1 MENWIKDCRYIIM
14 PTRQAPKGLESEY
27 QAAYMTWRKAWGK
40 YREEQNINSPLHS
53 DGFLIPD
60 EMGVLFY
67 QSQCVGFC
75 SFTFG
80 DLNNGP
86 LSDSGWFEPWDDLS
100 FKRLQ
105 NISTKAIICTQ
116 FTVDPAFA
124 GKGQI
129 VRWKEIISLFAYL
142 RFYYSDKEVMAGCL
156 NLVRGMQNSSGE
168 DIGAIILNPLHHFV
182 YGGKDLPAQLVA
194 YTKEGFEKFIAK
206 KELEPLCRELWKQH
220 IHCSELPLNTQE
232 IKKAA

>member
-14 PTRQAPKGLESEY
+14 PNRQAPEGLEAEY
-27 QAAYMTWRKAWGK
+27 QAAYMSWKKAWLK
-40 YREEQNINSPLHS
+40 YREEQNITSPLHS

-80 DLNNGP
+80 DLTHGP
-86 LSDSGWFEPWDDLS
+86 LSDVSWFSAWDDLS
-100 FKRLQ
+100 MRKLK
-105 NISTKAIICTQ
+105 NISSRAIICSQ

-124 GKGQI
+124 GKNQV

-142 RFYYSDKEVMAGCL
+142 RFYYSDHDVMAGCL
-156 NLVRGMQNSSGE
+156 NLTRGMQNSSGK
-168 DIGAIILNPLHHFV
+168 DIGAIMINPSHHFT
-182 YGGKDLPAQLVA
+182 YGGQEIPAQLVA
-194 YTKEGFEKFIAK
+194 YTKDNFEKFVADK
-206 KELEPLCRELWKQH
+206 GLKNLCEELWKQH
-220 IHCSELPLNTQE
+220 LHCSQLPLHTKQ
-232 IKKAA
+232 IKNVA